1 MKSAAPSIPKQ
12 SVKIEG
18 TIVDPANIP
27 THIIIAEY
35 NRRGCGFHVAPIP
48 TQEVEDAYRLIA
60 AGRNAD
66 AMELLHRTFPRLAPP
81 SHETKIAD
89 LLSNG

>member
-1 MKSAAPSIPKQ
+1 MKSAAPAIPKQ
-12 SVKIEG
+12 LVKIEG
-18 TIVDPANIP
+18 TLVDPANIP
-27 THIIIAEY
+27 THVIVAEY
-35 NRRGCGFHVAPIP
+35 IRRGGGLHVAPIP

-81 SHETKIAD
+81 SHETKIAN
-89 LLSNG
+89 LLSHG